1 MSQKPNVDRDVLM
14 QHYLEAAEKAIDE
27 NELPEASVRIQAA
40 KGILV
45 KLGGKLK

>member
-1 MSQKPNVDRDVLM
+1 M
-14 QHYLEAAEKAIDE
+14 QLQQVVRQLQLAEKAIDE